1 MEISDEEKIRNLSQ
15 EIENCKSIINK
26 KDKCYIQH
34 KLLNN
39 LINIY
44 QHKVDYFSQSVPKKT
59 KLSSPKHSSK
69 HSVNLP
75 SIYKSKTIKT
85 SSSLSKTKSTN
96 NFFFKKKPKE
106 NQHEVLQL
114 KRQIQEEK
122 RRQQA
127 KDLRDKMKIMND
139 NFKIYKESLI
149 FENINKRKII
159 ETQRELVKDSINNY
173 KTNKKRLIDSL
184 NENDIERVSRLNQ
197 RKLNELN
204 FLKMTFQQKNSTKTS
219 PKDSNINSHYS
230 KSTKQSNVFLTNT
243 PSNLNED
250 INSINSKKNES

>member
-1 MEISDEEKIRNLSQ
+1 MKY
-15 EIENCKSIINK
+15 K

-44 QHKVDYFSQSVPKKT
+44 QHKVDYFSQSVPKKAN
-59 KLSSPKHSSK
+59 KLSFPKHSSK

-85 SSSLSKTKSTN
+85 SSSMSKTKSTN
-96 NFFFKKKPKE
+96 NFFFKQKPKE

-114 KRQIQEEK
+114 KRKIQEEK

-159 ETQRELVKDSINNY
+159 ETLRINM
-173 KTNKKRLIDSL
+173 RLGRSQTSCIFLLSTLFVD
-184 NENDIERVSRLNQ
+184 VS
-197 RKLNELN
+197 
-204 FLKMTFQQKNSTKTS
+204 
-219 PKDSNINSHYS
+219 
-230 KSTKQSNVFLTNT
+230 
-243 PSNLNED
+243 
-250 INSINSKKNES
+250 

>member
-1 MEISDEEKIRNLSQ
+1 M
-15 EIENCKSIINK
+15 
-26 KDKCYIQH
+26 
-34 KLLNN
+34 
-39 LINIY
+39 
-44 QHKVDYFSQSVPKKT
+44 
-59 KLSSPKHSSK
+59 
-69 HSVNLP
+69 
-75 SIYKSKTIKT
+75 
-85 SSSLSKTKSTN
+85 SKTKSTN
-96 NFFFKKKPKE
+96 NFFFKQKPKE

-114 KRQIQEEK
+114 KRKIQEEK

-173 KTNKKRLIDSL
+173 RMNKKRLIDSL

-204 FLKMTFQQKNSTKTS
+204 FLKMTYQNKTSTKSS

-230 KSTKQSNVFLTNT
+230 KSTKQSGVFLTNT
-243 PSNLNED
+243 PSHLNED
-250 INSINSKKNES
+250 LNSKKNDS

>member
-1 MEISDEEKIRNLSQ
+1 MEISDEEKIKNLSQ

-44 QHKVDYFSQSVPKKT
+44 QHKVDYFSQSVPKKAN
-59 KLSSPKHSSK
+59 KLSFPKHSSK

-85 SSSLSKTKSTN
+85 SSSMSKTKSTN
-96 NFFFKKKPKE
+96 NFFFKQKPKE

-114 KRQIQEEK
+114 KRKIQEEK

-173 KTNKKRLIDSL
+173 RMNKKRLIDSL

-204 FLKMTFQQKNSTKTS
+204 FLKMTYQNKTSTKTS

-230 KSTKQSNVFLTNT
+230 KSTKQSGVFLTNT
-243 PSNLNED
+243 PSHLNED
-250 INSINSKKNES
+250 LNSKKNDS